1 MVHGKLT
8 GKGVMIIVVTVAVRS
23 LWEEDGDAAWAC
35 VGLQSGSSAGT
46 PPYRWGW
53 GLFAVLTLGV
63 AH

>member
-1 MVHGKLT
+1 
-8 GKGVMIIVVTVAVRS
+8 MIIVVTVAVRS

-35 VGLQSGSSAGT
+35 VGLQSGSGAGT